1 VDRDGHIQDPS
12 ATFCRSDLVSETAE
26 SEEWQI
32 ESVIF
37 GLPARRGIMTDR
49 SAIVVGGGLAGMVTA
64 RELALHGWHVTILER
79 SNRLGGKAGSDLR
92 NGRLV
97 EHGYH
102 VFPQWYPNVRA
113 ILERIGVKL
122 IDFDRYHFLL
132 PGGYPRRVT
141 VLGPSNLSALW
152 NFLTHGLLPWY
163 HNMLYMYS
171 VLDMISRPLSDK
183 RFLDRVS
190 QIGLIRG
197 KWYTSESVAELGQEN
212 VLKASAIPVYDLS
225 AMTAKRIAS
234 YWLRQASP
242 FLSIL
247 PGDLQK
253 VFIDPQVRELEALGV
268 DIRYDSEVCGVMV
281 QDGIVAGVDLRDGSR
296 LSADAYLLCTPF
308 EVTRRWLHDDLYG
321 ADPELGN
328 MHFLE
333 AQPMAALHL
342 RLRKELPDL
351 PAEHVFLHGS
361 HYALSFIDVG
371 RHWNETD
378 GKPQLSF
385 ISSNYGA
392 LNAVSREGAKKL
404 LLEEISEYLPIS
416 PDDIEAWELNPNLDV
431 PLFINTIGAWS
442 NRPRPKTQIQN
453 LYLAGDFVKNAIDL
467 ACMEGAV
474 SSALEAAAQILR
486 DHGETGSLP
495 VVQIPPEWPRALL
508 VFARILMVPAVA
520 VARGIAWLEEKF
532 SPHRPDASQ
541 VRIKATPKL
550 QMDPRPPRKR

>member
-1 VDRDGHIQDPS
+1 
-12 ATFCRSDLVSETAE
+12 
-26 SEEWQI
+26 
-32 ESVIF
+32 
-37 GLPARRGIMTDR
+37 MTNR
-49 SAIVVGGGLAGMVTA
+49 SAIVVGGGLAGMVVA
-64 RELALHGWHVTILER
+64 RELALRGWRVILIER
-79 SNRLGGKAGSDLR
+79 SRRLGGKAGSDIK

-113 ILERIGVKL
+113 ILERIGVQL

-141 VLGPSNLSALW
+141 VLGPSGLSAMW
-152 NFLTHGLLPWY
+152 HYIFNGLLPWY
-163 HNMLYMYS
+163 HNILYIYS
-171 VLDMISRPLSDK
+171 VLDMISRPLSEK

-197 KWYTSESVAELGQEN
+197 KWYTSDSVAEMGQEN

-225 AMTAKRIAS
+225 AMTAKRIAG
-234 YWLRQASP
+234 YWVRQASP

-247 PGDLQK
+247 PGDLQT

-268 DIRYDSEVCGVMV
+268 EIRYDSEVSGVVMHEGGV
-281 QDGIVAGVDLRDGSR
+281 AAVALNDGTE
-296 LSADAYLLCTPF
+296 LSADIYALCTPF
-308 EVTRRWLHDDLYG
+308 EVTRTWLHDSLYE
-321 ADPELGN
+321 ADSELGN

-342 RLRKELPDL
+342 RLRRELPDL
-351 PAEHVFLHGS
+351 PREHVFLHGS
-361 HYALSFIDVG
+361 YYALSFIDVG
-371 RHWNETD
+371 RFWQGLD

-385 ISSNYGA
+385 ISSNYSP
-392 LNAVSREGAKKL
+392 LNEVSKEGAKDL
-404 LLEEISEYLPIS
+404 LLEEIGEYLPIT
-416 PDDIEAWELNPNLDV
+416 PADIENWELNPNTDV

-442 NRPRPKTQIQN
+442 NRPRPKTKIKN

-495 VVQIPPEWPRALL
+495 IVQIPPEWPRALL
-508 VFARILMVPAVA
+508 VFARILMIPVVA
-520 VARGIAWLEEKF
+520 MARLIAWFDEKF
-532 SPHRPDASQ
+532 SPHRPDASD
-541 VRIKATPKL
+541 VRIKATPRL
-550 QMDPRPPRKR
+550 QLDTRPPRKR